1 MVIVHVPAVGPGPS
15 VTRSVLPVDGVLDVS
30 TFVSVITVIPSL
42 VLVRVYQVSLAQN
55 ANSPVRSTGGVK
67 IAHDNVPHDQIKLP
81 LVQKNHQ
88 LVNAAVTSAIV

>member
-1 MVIVHVPAVGPGPS
+1 M
-15 VTRSVLPVDGVLDVS
+15 TKSVLPVDGVLDVS

-42 VLVRVYQVSLAQN
+42 VLVRVHQVSLVQN
-55 ANSPVRSTGGVK
+55 ANSPVRLIGGVK

-81 LVQKNHQ
+81 LAQKNHQ